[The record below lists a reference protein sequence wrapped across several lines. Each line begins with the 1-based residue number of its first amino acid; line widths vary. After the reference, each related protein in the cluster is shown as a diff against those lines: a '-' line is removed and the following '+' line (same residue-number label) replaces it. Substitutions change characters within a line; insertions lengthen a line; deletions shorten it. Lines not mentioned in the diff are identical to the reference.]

1 MKMLEIKKVSKEYGD
16 MIAVNDIDLEIN
28 KGEIFG
34 ILGPNGAGKSTLI
47 GMICGLIKR
56 TSGEI
61 IYEEKKLIQESL
73 KKI

>member
-1 MKMLEIKKVSKEYGD
+1 MKMLEIRKVYKEYED
-16 MIAVNDIDLEIN
+16 LVAVDGISLNIN

-47 GMICGLIKR
+47 GMICGLIKK

-61 IYEEKKLIQESL
+61 IYEEKTI
-73 KKI
+73 